1 MNAQLFSRWK
11 KYYRLALYS
20 YFMSKIIWYCFTN
33 VLLPYQF
40 HRHQED
46 DLLDIKFFYKK
57 NIKLFKNYLN
67 QLVLID
73 IKQGCQGDFLDIK
86 NVSLTLKDV
95 NSFNIQHLT
104 VKKRFCP

>member
-1 MNAQLFSRWK
+1 ME
-11 KYYRLALYS
+11 
-20 YFMSKIIWYCFTN
+20 KILQACIVFIFHGQN
-33 VLLPYQF
+33 HLVLLYNILLQYQA
-40 HRHQED
+40 HRHQG

>member
-1 MNAQLFSRWK
+1 MGKYFYECWK